1 MTTTKGYKTSYMGM
15 FKPGLDGR
23 PPVKA
28 VEIPII
34 QRDFAQGRTDPD
46 TTLIRKQFLNALLGA
61 ASSGDSLGLDF
72 VYGELNELGVFR
84 PLDGQQRLTTLFLLH
99 WYAASVT
106 GNLAPDAP
114 WLALKYATRPTA
126 EHFSEALADNPLPS
140 GDIDPAEWIRDQSW
154 YLYPWRSDPTVQSML
169 VMLHE
174 IHRHVVDG
182 AIDLHEVWTNLA
194 REQDPV
200 IWFLFLTVEDRSRG
214 EDLYIKMNSRGKPL
228 TRFEVFKAGLEGTL
242 APVLSDDQLTL
253 LKERFDN
260 AWMDLFW
267 EYEKR
272 VGGDMVV
279 DLEME
284 RYLKFLIDI
293 AEWRGGN
300 AVGDGTLEERAQ
312 RAFVGS
318 RDGQSRRN
326 LTFFFHAFDTWKY
339 ENRDLAQRVFP
350 GDDLARHFSTI
361 DRGGKGVPL
370 LASKSHDLF
379 ESCIAQYGTDE
390 FSLAESLLLFA
401 ILVARQNPESISE
414 SQLAR
419 RLRSLRNIAETGF
432 LDRKRTPEMISS
444 VERLVTEGSLA
455 NPQGF
460 NTEWARDEVRKW
472 EFLDA
477 HPYLAPAVHLL
488 EDQLVLRGRLLSFEL
503 DPERLNARSQTF
515 SMVSDLTY
523 RDSFG
528 AALLTKG
535 DYSRRIDDRR
545 RQLGSSSKDDSWRDL
560 LTTPSVESQTTIRA
574 ALAALLDDVATRVE
588 NGEDAPTALDAIRN
602 DWLDTRGEEQ
612 LFDWRYYLIRYRS
625 ARSAK
630 GEGYYH
636 GAQYDAEKGG
646 FSLGHLRLLY
656 GNNYQSRFTDAILNA
671 VWVEGSLA
679 ADVEEPSWRHRGE
692 PGMRFRR
699 SQIEIRNVDGGFE
712 LVVPD
717 GLEQKVAAFLAS
729 YPAAVGWL
737 IPVPGLDD
745 GGRWQDSVD
754 RVQVGIRLSKALV
767 ESGF

>member
-23 PPVKA
+23 PPVTA

-46 TTLIRKQFLNALLGA
+46 TTVIRKQFLNALLGA

-140 GDIDPAEWIRDQSW
+140 GELDPAEWIQDQSW

-174 IHRHVVDG
+174 IHAHVVDG
-182 AIDLHEVWTNLA
+182 AIDLHEVWTNLS
-194 REQDPV
+194 REKDPV

-293 AEWRGGN
+293 AEWRDGH
-300 AVGDGTLEERAQ
+300 AVNPGTLEERAQ
-312 RAFVGS
+312 RALVGS
-318 RDGQSRRN
+318 RDEQSTRN
-326 LTFFFHAFDTWKY
+326 LTFFFHAFETWNY
-339 ENRDLAQRVFP
+339 DHRGPAQRVFP
-350 GDDLARHFSTI
+350 GDELARHFSTL
-361 DRGGKGVPL
+361 DRGGEGVPL
-370 LASKSHDLF
+370 LASRSNDLF
-379 ESCIAQYGTDE
+379 ESCIANYGTDE
-390 FSLAESLLLFA
+390 FSLAESFLLFA
-401 ILVARQNPESISE
+401 ILVARQNPGGISE

-432 LDRKRTPEMISS
+432 LDRKRTPEMIAT
-444 VERLVTEGSLA
+444 VERLMSEGSLA

-477 HPYLAPAVHLL
+477 HPDLAPAVHLL

-503 DPERLNARSQTF
+503 DPEHLEARSKTF
-515 SMVSDLTY
+515 SMISDLAY

-545 RQLGSSSKDDSWRDL
+545 RQLGSSSRDDAWRDL
-560 LTTPSVESQTTIRA
+560 LTTPSIESQTTIRA
-574 ALAALLDDVATRVE
+574 ALAELLDDVATRVA
-588 NGEDAPTALDAIRN
+588 NGEDAHAALDSIR
-602 DWLDTRGEEQ
+602 DEWLATRSEEEP
-612 LFDWRYYLIRYRS
+612 FNWRYYLIRYRS

-636 GAQYDAEKGG
+636 GAQYDADKGG

-671 VWVEGSLA
+671 MWVEGSFA
-679 ADVEEPSWRHRGE
+679 AHIEEPSWRHRGE
-692 PGMRFRR
+692 PGMRFKR
-699 SQIEIRNVDGGFE
+699 SQIEIRNVDAGFE
-712 LVVPD
+712 LVVPPEV
-717 GLEQKVAAFLAS
+717 EQATAAFVATH
-729 YPAAVGWL
+729 PTADGWL
-737 IPVPGLDD
+737 IPIPGIDEE
-745 GGRWQDSVD
+745 GRWNDTVD
-754 RVQVGIRLSKALV
+754 RVQVGVRLAQELV
-767 ESGF
+767 DAGF